1 MNLPMKTAPIFLL
14 FFLGLSFPTLS
25 QSYTQLS
32 GKDAVSNSIKTL
44 PSLVKEKGVVLIFH
58 DPSCPFAKLYESRIK
73 ALRAKFETQGIG
85 FVLIN
90 PHVQNNESELTRLR
104 TYIDESGLNMPYI
117 VDEKQQW
124 TQVFQASKIPEVFVL
139 VPGKMD
145 LELVFKGA
153 LDNNAQVESV
163 VSEKFLEIA
172 LTQILRGE
180 KPAISQARAVGC
192 TIRTY

>member
-1 MNLPMKTAPIFLL
+1 MKSALFFFLL
-14 FFLGLSFPTLS
+14 FLGLSFPSIS
-25 QSYTQLS
+25 QNYSQLS
-32 GKDAVSNSIKTL
+32 ATDAVSNSLRTL
-44 PSLVKEKGVVLIFH
+44 PSLVKEKGLVLIFH

-85 FVLIN
+85 FALIN
-90 PHVQNNESELTRLR
+90 PQAQNNESELNRLR
-104 TYIDESGLNMPYI
+104 TYIDESGLNMPYL

-124 TQVFQASKIPEVFVL
+124 TQAFQASKIPEVFVL
-139 VPGKMD
+139 IPGKTD
-145 LELVFKGA
+145 LELVYKGA

-163 VSEKFLEIA
+163 VTEKYLETA
-172 LTQILRGE
+172 LTQILRGG